1 MTINLDLFMPAWTW
15 ALVQFLWQGLL
26 IGGCAAL
33 LLIVTRQ
40 AKPQIRYLIAVVAL
54 GLCLLIPIVST
65 LQSVSLASTHALSS
79 IHTNKTSD
87 AVNAL
92 YQSTLHSSQSL
103 AVNSQIQ
110 WMTLAWLLG
119 CVFFTL
125 RMLLGLTWISQTQ
138 RNARHH
144 TNPSLQS
151 TLTRLIHRFGINR
164 HITLLLSNEIESPM
178 TTGWWKPIILVPS
191 ALLTQV
197 SPEYLEALIAHELAH
212 IKRFDYLINLLQSL
226 IEIVL
231 FFHPVVW
238 WLSKQIR
245 TERENIADDLAAHAL
260 GNPHRLAAALA
271 ALDQFQLSHP
281 LLAQAAHG
289 GNLMSRIQRLVKP
302 KQAILNWKVSA
313 ILIGMVLACLT
324 VYASATTSNADNSK
338 QTANSK
344 LLPVDE
350 VAKPENASSIET
362 SDAVDAANDFDTED
376 KQVVTINNSQKNNHE
391 SYALVIAG
399 KKGMM
404 FSGNTDDF
412 KTIETVKKTHSGDFL
427 WFMRDK
433 KAYITQDPATLA
445 KVQAAWKDSDKL
457 SAEMDALSDQM
468 DVHSQNMD
476 VLSKKMDTVS
486 GSDSSITS
494 AMEKLSRDM
503 QALGTQ
509 QESMGR
515 EMEKIADQMASAQNK
530 AQREALDQQMRA
542 QHQKMA
548 KLDQQM
554 NSLAEQMDKQ
564 SAELD
569 KTLQPLD
576 ALSKEMDVA
585 SKPME
590 ILSKQMDALG
600 KQMDVVSQE
609 ADKQVLSLID
619 QSLKNGQAIPVNKN

>member
-1 MTINLDLFMPAWTW
+1 MNINLELFIPAWGW

-33 LLIVTRQ
+33 LLTVTRNSK
-40 AKPQIRYLIAVVAL
+40 AQIRYLITVAAL
-54 GLCLLIPIVST
+54 VLCLLIPIIST
-65 LQSVSLASTHALSS
+65 LQTVSIANMSVVSS
-79 IHTNKTSD
+79 IYTNSASMPENTLFRSAISTS
-87 AVNAL
+87 L
-92 YQSTLHSSQSL
+92 PPT
-103 AVNSQIQ
+103 VNSQVQ
-110 WMTLAWLLG
+110 WLTFIWFLG

-138 RNARHH
+138 RNARPNL
-144 TNPSLQS
+144 NPALQS
-151 TLTRLIHRFGINR
+151 TLMRLIKHFGISR
-164 HITLLLSNEIESPM
+164 RITLLLSDDIESPM
-178 TTGWWKPIILVPS
+178 TTGWWKPIILVPT
-191 ALLTQV
+191 ALLTHL
-197 SPEYLEALIAHELAH
+197 SPDYIEALIAHELAH
-212 IKRFDYLINLLQSL
+212 IKRFDYLVNILQSL
-226 IEIVL
+226 IEIIL

-245 TERENIADDLAAHAL
+245 TERENIADDLAAQVL
-260 GNPHRLAAALA
+260 NNPQQLATALA
-271 ALDQFQLSHP
+271 ALDQFQLSNP

-313 ILIGMVLACLT
+313 TLIGMVLACLT
-324 VYASATTSNADNSK
+324 VYASATTSNADHSK

-344 LLPVDE
+344 LLPADE
-350 VAKPENASSIET
+350 VAKPENASSIEA
-362 SDAVDAANDFDTED
+362 SDAIDAADDFDTED
-376 KQVVTINNSQKNNHE
+376 KQDVTINNSRKNNHE
-391 SYALVIAG
+391 SYAVVIAG
-399 KKGMM
+399 KNGMM

-427 WFMRDK
+427 WFVRDK
-433 KAYITQDPATLA
+433 KAYIIQDAATIA

-468 DVHSQNMD
+468 DVHSKNMD

-486 GSDSSITS
+486 GSDSPITS

-503 QALGTQ
+503 QTLGTQ
-509 QESMGR
+509 QESMGH
-515 EMEKIADQMASAQNK
+515 EMEKIANQMASAQTN
-530 AQREALDQQMRA
+530 AQRAALDQQMNI
-542 QHQKMA
+542 QNQKMA
-548 KLDQQM
+548 KLDDQM
-554 NSLAEQMDKQ
+554 KLLSEQMDKQ

-569 KTLQPLD
+569 QALQPLD

-590 ILSKQMDALG
+590 VLSKQMDALG
-600 KQMDVVSQE
+600 KQMEVVSQK

-619 QSLKNGQAIPVNKN
+619 QSLKNGQAIPVNNN

>member
-1 MTINLDLFMPAWTW
+1 MIVNFDALMSAWGW
-15 ALVQFLWQGLL
+15 ALIQFLWQGTI
-26 IGGCAAL
+26 IGVIAIL
-33 LLIVTRQ
+33 LLRLMRQ
-40 AKPQIRYLIAVVAL
+40 AKPQVRYLIAVVAL
-54 GLCLLIPIVST
+54 GLCLLIPIMST
-65 LQSVSLASTHALSS
+65 LQSVSLASTYALSS
-79 IHTNKTSD
+79 IHTNAPSD
-87 AVNAL
+87 TVNAL
-92 YQSTLHSSQSL
+92 YQSTLQSSQSL

-125 RMLLGLTWISQTQ
+125 RMMLGLTWISQTQ

-144 TNPSLQS
+144 TNSSLQS
-151 TLTRLIHRFGINR
+151 TFTRLIHRFGINR
-164 HITLLLSNEIESPM
+164 HITLLLSDEIESPM

-245 TERENIADDLAAHAL
+245 AERENIADDLAAHAL

-313 ILIGMVLACLT
+313 TLIGMVLACLT

-344 LLPVDE
+344 LLPADE
-350 VAKPENASSIET
+350 VAKPENASSIEA
-362 SDAVDAANDFDTED
+362 SDAVDAIDDFDTED
-376 KQVVTINNSQKNNHE
+376 NQDVTINNSRKNNHE
-391 SYALVIAG
+391 SYAVVIAG

-412 KTIETVKKTHSGDFL
+412 KTIEAVKKTHSGDFL
-427 WFMRDK
+427 WFKRDK
-433 KAYITQDPATLA
+433 KAYIIQDPATLA

-486 GSDSSITS
+486 GSDSPITS
-494 AMEKLSRDM
+494 TMEKLSRNMD
-503 QALGTQ
+503 ALSVQ
-509 QESMGR
+509 QDAISRVMDSYANK
-515 EMEKIADQMASAQNK
+515 MVSATTD
-530 AQREALDQQMRA
+530 AERDTLAQQMDV
-542 QHQKMA
+542 QNEKMEVLSLKMESLA
-548 KLDQQM
+548 KLMDAQ
-554 NSLAEQMDKQ
+554 SVEMDK
-564 SAELD
+564 A
-569 KTLQPLD
+569 LQPLD
-576 ALSKEMDVA
+576 ALSKEMDA
-585 SKPME
+585 AAKPME
-590 ILSKQMDALG
+590 ALGNQMDALG
-600 KQMDVVSQE
+600 RQMEVLSQK
-609 ADKQVLSLID
+609 ADRQVLALID
-619 QSLKNGQAIPVNKN
+619 QSLKNGQAKQIR